1 MSKIEE
7 TLWSN
12 YEEINDLINGSDIDN
27 EKNYKLLLEERD
39 KIRNELINV
48 DQFEQE
54 TDLKISQIE
63 CENMK
68 DRIRNCI
75 SIGTFIITTGVSIY
89 AISKTFKFDQQAT
102 ITSTLGRNI
111 LNGVIP
117 KMGKR

>member
-12 YEEINDLINGSDIDN
+12 YEDVNDLIEGTDITSN
-27 EKNYKLLLEERD
+27 EYKLLLEERD
-39 KIRNELINV
+39 KIRNELITI
-48 DQFEQE
+48 DQFDQE
-54 TDLKISQIE
+54 IDVKISQIE
-63 CENMK
+63 CDNMK
-68 DRIRNCI
+68 DRVRNGI
-75 SIGTFIITTGVSIY
+75 TIGTFLISTGISVY
-89 AISKTFKFDQQAT
+89 AISKTFKFDQVAT

>member
-12 YEEINDLINGSDIDN
+12 YDDVSDQLESLEINSKEYLI
-27 EKNYKLLLEERD
+27 LLEERD
-39 KIRNELINV
+39 KIRSELINI
-48 DQFEQE
+48 DQFSQE
-54 TDLKISQIE
+54 TDIKISQIE
-63 CENMK
+63 CDNMR
-68 DRIRNCI
+68 DRIRNGI
-75 SIGTFIITTGVSIY
+75 TIGTFIISTGLSLY
-89 AISKTFKFDQQAT
+89 AINKTFKFDQVAT